1 MIDLLLERAARM
13 GVPMTPAQA
22 EKFQIYHNMLVERN
36 AQFNLTRVPDDLS
49 EAIDRN
55 YLDCAAPLAHGFP
68 RNDTVAAP
76 LTRNLPRVNT
86 PFAPSVSGFPQI
98 ETAIDVGSG
107 AGFPGIPL
115 SILLPDTHFVLM
127 DALGKRV
134 DFLNDVIFALNLN
147 AEAVHMRA
155 EDGAKRPEYRE
166 KFDLATARAVASVN
180 VLSEYLLPFVKVG
193 GKMLCYKG
201 PNLDEELA
209 QAENALRILGG
220 KIEKIGNANIPDR
233 DWNHKLCWI
242 VKIAPTPKQYPRKAG
257 KPEKNPL

>member
-13 GVPMTPAQA
+13 GVPMTSAQA

-55 YLDCAAPLAHGFP
+55 YLDCAAPLASGFP
-68 RNDTVAAP
+68 R
-76 LTRNLPRVNT
+76 
-86 PFAPSVSGFPQI
+86 I
-98 ETAIDVGSG
+98 KTAIDVGSG

-134 DFLNDVIFALNLN
+134 DFLKDVISALNLN

-166 KFDLATARAVASVN
+166 KFDLATARAVAGVN

-209 QAENALRILGG
+209 LAENALQILGG
-220 KIEKIGNANIPDR
+220 KIEKIGDANIPDR

-242 VKIAPTPKQYPRKAG
+242 AKIAPTPKQYPRKAG